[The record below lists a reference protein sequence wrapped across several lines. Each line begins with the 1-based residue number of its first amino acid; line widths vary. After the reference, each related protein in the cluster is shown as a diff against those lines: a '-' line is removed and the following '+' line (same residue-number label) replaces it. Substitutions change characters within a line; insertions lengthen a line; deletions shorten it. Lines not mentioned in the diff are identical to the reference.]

1 MRKTILV
8 AVMLLATPV
17 AAGAQPSFT
26 AEGEELLRKLTAQQF
41 DDRLPDA
48 GLKPWLTG
56 LLGKLA
62 QIDWSTAD
70 CGDEGGGPDPSASQ
84 GIAPLGNAPSGN
96 ADQGDAASDNAG
108 SDLDSP
114 LCTEALAQFYGRDG
128 KPSLDRYVVVQLLV
142 GTDRAGVNRDASR
155 YGATAVSV
163 FVFDGSAVRT
173 LSRLGDLP
181 AALAAMK

>member
-41 DDRLPDA
+41 DSRLPDA

-84 GIAPLGNAPSGN
+84 GNAPQGNAPLGN

-114 LCTEALAQFYGRDG
+114 CAPRPW
-128 KPSLDRYVVVQLLV
+128 PSS
-142 GTDRAGVNRDASR
+142 T
-155 YGATAVSV
+155 GATASLLSIAMSWCS
-163 FVFDGSAVRT
+163 FWWGRT
-173 LSRLGDLP
+173 AP
-181 AALAAMK
+181 A